1 MVLLHIGCDARRQV
15 PPRVRS
21 DCLQSPL
28 KLCAHDQGRMKGN
41 GVPCDPF
48 LEETLLMLTVRE
60 CGGTSFQGPVS
71 TVT

>member
-15 PPRVRS
+15 PSRVRS

-28 KLCAHDQGRMKGN
+28 KLCAHGQGRMKGN